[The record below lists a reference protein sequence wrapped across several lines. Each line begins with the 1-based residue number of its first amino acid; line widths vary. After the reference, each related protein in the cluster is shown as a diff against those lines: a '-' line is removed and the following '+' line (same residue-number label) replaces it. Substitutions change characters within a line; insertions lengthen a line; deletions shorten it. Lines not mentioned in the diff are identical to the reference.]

1 MSVIVVSGSRTITD
15 YQTVA
20 TVLERSGFDFTELV
34 HGNQP
39 GVNLRG
45 IHYDTPDRLA
55 ARWAERNGIPVT
67 PMDADWQ
74 KWGKAGGPVR
84 NGEMVMYANRR
95 AKELRTTS
103 GFVAVW
109 DGRSYGCADAITKA
123 RLYRL
128 QICKAICFNGKIE
141 FEFINYPEITQSYSM
156 TLASVAS
163 S

>member
-1 MSVIVVSGSRTITD
+1 MSVVVVSGSRTITD
-15 YQTVA
+15 YLTVA

-39 GVNLRG
+39 GVVKRG

-55 ARWAERNGIPVT
+55 ARWANRNGIPVT

-74 KWGKAGGPVR
+74 KYGKSAGPIR
-84 NGEMVMYANRR
+84 NGQMMQYAVQR
-95 AKELRTTS
+95 AKELGTTA
-103 GFVAVW
+103 GFACAW
-109 DGRSYGCADAITKA
+109 DGRSYGTTDAITKA

-141 FEFINYPEITQSYSM
+141 FEFINYPEITHSYSM
-156 TLASVAS
+156 TLAGVVS
-163 S
+163 